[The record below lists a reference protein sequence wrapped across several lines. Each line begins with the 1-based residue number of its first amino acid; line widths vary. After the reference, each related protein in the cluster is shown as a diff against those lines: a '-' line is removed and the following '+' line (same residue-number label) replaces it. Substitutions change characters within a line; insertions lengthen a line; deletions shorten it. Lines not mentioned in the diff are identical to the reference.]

1 MKYIKD
7 IKDEKEIIQNVKR
20 VAKHLQGRRG
30 MTQRSIEVFSEK

>member
-20 VAKHLQGRRG
+20 VASCTWVVRL
-30 MTQRSIEVFSEK
+30 